1 LPGGPCGEEDL
12 LALAAAAEVPSE
24 HPVGQAVTAAARD
37 RGLSLLPASDFRA
50 TVGRGVSA
58 TVAGRT
64 VGVTAPDPAVPAVVP
79 AVSPAVGA
87 MVEGEQALGH
97 TAVVVTLDGRPVGV
111 VALTDQLRPE
121 AVAAVAALREVTGCE
136 PVLLTGDHA
145 RAAGALADR
154 VGLTDVRAGLL
165 PQDKVDAVRRLQD
178 GGRRV
183 LLVGD
188 GVNDAPALAAAGSG
202 VAMGGIGSDLALST
216 ADAVVVRDDLS
227 ALPAVV
233 RLSCR
238 ARALV
243 VQNLVLAGAVVTA
256 LVLWD
261 LLGTLPLPL
270 GVAGHEGSTI
280 LVALNGLR
288 LLRSAEWRR

>member
-1 LPGGPCGEEDL
+1 
-12 LALAAAAEVPSE
+12 
-24 HPVGQAVTAAARD
+24 
-37 RGLSLLPASDFRA
+37 
-50 TVGRGVSA
+50 
-58 TVAGRT
+58 
-64 VGVTAPDPAVPAVVP
+64 
-79 AVSPAVGA
+79 
-87 MVEGEQALGH
+87 
-97 TAVVVTLDGRPVGV
+97 
-111 VALTDQLRPE
+111 
-121 AVAAVAALREVTGCE
+121 
-136 PVLLTGDHA
+136 
-145 RAAGALADR
+145 
-154 VGLTDVRAGLL
+154 
-165 PQDKVDAVRRLQD
+165 
-178 GGRRV
+178 V

-233 RLSCR
+233 RLSRR